1 MPIAGERMG
10 GETYDGDAEIAL
22 FPGDLPEDPES
33 VFDVHGPS
41 NERHLAEEA
50 PALHFLRFRPPRLE
64 RTPEG
69 VTLSL
74 PHIRLDQALQFLI
87 GDKLA

>member
-1 MPIAGERMG
+1 
-10 GETYDGDAEIAL
+10 L
-22 FPGDLPEDPES
+22 FPGDLPQGPES
-33 VFDVHGPS
+33 IFDLHGPS
-41 NERHLAEEA
+41 SQRYLTDEA
-50 PALHFLRFRPPRLE
+50 PALRFLRFRPPRLE

-74 PHIRLDQALQFLI
+74 PHIRLDQALHYLI

>member
-1 MPIAGERMG
+1 MD
-10 GETYDGDAEIAL
+10 GETYDGEAEIAL

-33 VFDVHGPS
+33 IFDVHEPGYECRLGKEVPVVQ
-41 NERHLAEEA
+41 
-50 PALHFLRFRPPRLE
+50 FLRFRPPRLE

-74 PHIRLDQALQFLI
+74 PHIRLDQALQYLI

>member
-1 MPIAGERMG
+1 MG
-10 GETYDGDAEIAL
+10 DDAYDGETEIAV
-22 FPGDLPEDPES
+22 FPGDLPEDAGAI
-33 VFDVHGPS
+33 FDVHRSGH
-41 NERHLAEEA
+41 ERRSATET
-50 PALHFLRFRPPRLE
+50 PAVQFLRFRPPRLE

-74 PHIRLDQALQFLI
+74 PHIRLDQALQYLI

>member
-1 MPIAGERMG
+1 
-10 GETYDGDAEIAL
+10 
-22 FPGDLPEDPES
+22 LPEDPE
-33 VFDVHGPS
+33 VLFEDRRP
-41 NERHLAEEA
+41 EDARHLAEEV
-50 PALHFLRFRPPRLE
+50 PALRFLRFQPPRLE

-74 PHIRLDQALQFLI
+74 PHIRLDQALEFLI